1 MAEIAAV
8 SDTAAAVAKVKQMEQ
23 KAADSREQTRTQ
35 IVGIIESHI
44 AELGE
49 LGFRYRLVDE
59 AENGKPTKKCAHCG
73 GEDHSTRSC
82 PNKKA

>member
-1 MAEIAAV
+1 M
-8 SDTAAAVAKVKQMEQ
+8 AAAVAHVKKLEQ
-23 KAADSREQTRTQ
+23 EAADGREQTRRQ

-49 LGFRYRLVDE
+49 LGFRYKLVDE

-73 GEDHSTRSC
+73 GDDHSTRSC
-82 PNKKA
+82 PAKKKV